1 MLCCVFWVWWG
12 AQWYFYRINIKLF
25 KKMVLHYWDTY
36 IWSTHQILGFK
47 VLQLHKNLTF
57 WQSYKNVHLE
67 CKILGFKVLQL
78 HKNHTFWQSYKN
90 VHLECKILGFK
101 VLQLHKNHTFWQN
114 YENVHFECQIELF
127 LDFCSSI
134 FPKFVDFGNNIL
146 FHAFYSCWSNK
157 NTCHLSTLV
166 NIVAK

>member
-78 HKNHTFWQSYKN
+78 HKNHTFWQ
-90 VHLECKILGFK
+90 
-101 VLQLHKNHTFWQN
+101 N
-114 YENVHFECQIELF
+114 YENVHFECKIELF